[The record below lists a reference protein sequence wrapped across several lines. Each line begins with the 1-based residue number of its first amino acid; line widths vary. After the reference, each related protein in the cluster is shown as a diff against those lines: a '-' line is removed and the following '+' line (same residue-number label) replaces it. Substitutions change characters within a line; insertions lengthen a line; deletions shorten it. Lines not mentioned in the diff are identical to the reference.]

1 MATLPA
7 VKLKHLVP
15 ARLRRW
21 RQVLASLNPEERQA
35 LFGAAVSVTL
45 HPRRRDWR
53 PAVRNAADV
62 VFVCHGNIIRSPLAA
77 AAFAREAASRA
88 RTVQVS
94 SAGLSARAGEPADP
108 RAADSA
114 EERGLPLES
123 HRARPLD
130 AAQVTKA
137 GAIFV
142 MDHLNLGRILA
153 RFPDAADRVFLLG
166 GCQPDGRMTLTEIHD
181 PVSGTLD
188 DVRVAHD
195 EVIAAVRV
203 LATAWDEPP
212 R

>member
-1 MATLPA
+1 
-7 VKLKHLVP
+7 VKLKDLVP
-15 ARLRRW
+15 APLRRW
-21 RQVLASLNPEERQA
+21 RHVLASLNSTERQA
-35 LFGAAVSVTL
+35 LLGAAVSTTL
-45 HPRRRDWR
+45 GRRQRDWR
-53 PAVRNAADV
+53 PTVRKATNV

-77 AAFAREAASRA
+77 AAFAREATVRG
-88 RTVQVS
+88 RGVQVS
-94 SAGLSARAGEPADP
+94 SAGLSARVGEPADP

-130 AAQVTKA
+130 AAQVA
-137 GAIFV
+137 AADAIFI

-166 GCQPDGRMTLTEIHD
+166 GCQPDGRMTLVEIHD

-195 EVIAAVRV
+195 EVIAAVRLV
-203 LATAWDEPP
+203 ATAWDERP

>member
-1 MATLPA
+1 M
-7 VKLKHLVP
+7 KLKHLVP
-15 ARLRRW
+15 AGLRRW
-21 RQVLASLNPEERQA
+21 RYVRAQLDPDERRA
-35 LFGAAVSVTL
+35 LRGVAIDATL
-45 HPRRRDWR
+45 HPRRSDWR

-77 AAFAREAASRA
+77 AAFAREAASRG
-88 RTVQVS
+88 RSVLVS

-123 HRARPLD
+123 HRARALD

-166 GCQPDGRMTLTEIHD
+166 GCRPAGRMTLTEIHD
-181 PVSGTLD
+181 PVSGTLA

-203 LATAWDEPP
+203 LASAWDEPRP
-212 R
+212 